1 MFGLTG
7 QISRECETSPA
18 CTPQSYMHHLQAAL
32 RLKATDRT
40 VVPIA
45 LSLTVVPIALSLTVH
60 VCRSHM
66 SYDVVACIT
75 AAEDPLEVLTLRHGT
90 TESTV

>member
-1 MFGLTG
+1 
-7 QISRECETSPA
+7 
-18 CTPQSYMHHLQAAL
+18 MHHLQAAL

>member
-7 QISRECETSPA
+7 QISRECGTSPA

-45 LSLTVVPIALSLTVH
+45 LSLTV
-60 VCRSHM
+60 CRSHM

>member
-7 QISRECETSPA
+7 QISRECGTSPA